1 MRPGAAFLLWVT
13 ACCAAAPGSRCLT
26 CHPKIVT
33 TYAQTGMAR
42 SVATAGENIPG
53 ISANG
58 RVRFFHQASNRWY
71 TLYRRDGAAYL
82 RRHQDG
88 IGGTE
93 SNVIEARIDYVLG
106 SGNHA
111 RGLIHRAPD
120 GRLMQ
125 LPVAWYT
132 EDRQWS
138 MAPGYDRRD
147 HADFRREVD
156 GACMFCHNAYPDPA
170 FPAELPQGIACER
183 CHGPGDEHART
194 GKPAAI
200 LNPARLSL
208 DRQMEICMQCH
219 LQPTSLT
226 PLSIVRRDARSVFSY
241 DPREP
246 LGSYMIFFDRSPRA
260 ESFEVNHAAYG
271 LRDSACFRASGG
283 RLVCTTCHNP
293 HEVTRM
299 NTVERACR
307 SCHSMLGRGHTTD
320 GGCASCHMAK
330 RRAEDAVHVI
340 MTDHRIR
347 RRPQTRQPLQEA
359 HETYQGKMR
368 LYYPAGAMI
377 TTPPV
382 NHTLSPAARLNYLG
396 TIHQQK
402 GELDKSAGV
411 LRQAIALAP
420 ELPEPHL
427 NLGVTLSRQGRVE
440 AAEAAFR
447 EAIRMA
453 PDLAAAHNNLAY
465 LLAARDDVREA
476 EFHFAEA
483 VRLDPNYWAA
493 HLGYARLLA
502 AAGRRE
508 EAVAHFRQAARS
520 PEESMRREALA
531 ALESR

>member
-1 MRPGAAFLLWVT
+1 MRFEAALLLGI
-13 ACCAAAPGSRCLT
+13 AAYCAAAPRPRCGN
-26 CHPKIVT
+26 CHPKIAAS
-33 TYAQTGMAR
+33 YAHNGMAR
-42 SVATAGENIPG
+42 SFAAAGEHLPG
-53 ISANG
+53 ISASG
-58 RVRFFHQASNRWY
+58 RIRFFHQPSQRWY
-71 TLYRRDGAAYL
+71 TLYRRGGAAYL
-82 RRHQDG
+82 RRHQAG
-88 IGGTE
+88 IDGTE

-125 LPVAWYT
+125 LPVAWYS
-132 EDRQWS
+132 ENGEWG
-138 MAPGYDRRD
+138 MAPGYDRPD

-170 FPAELPQGIACER
+170 FPAELPQGIDCER
-183 CHGPGDEHART
+183 CHGPGGEHART
-194 GKPAAI
+194 AKPAAI
-200 LNPARLSL
+200 LNPARLPL
-208 DRQMEICMQCH
+208 ERQAEICMQCH

-226 PLSIVRRDARSVFSY
+226 PLSAVRREGRSVFSY

-246 LGSYMIFFDRSPRA
+246 LGSYMVFFDRAPRV
-260 ESFEVNHAAYG
+260 ESFEVNHAAYR

-293 HEVTRM
+293 HEVTR
-299 NTVERACR
+299 TETAERACR
-307 SCHSMLGRGHTTD
+307 SCHAMLGRDHTAD
-320 GGCASCHMAK
+320 GRCASCHMAK
-330 RRAEDAVHVI
+330 RRTEDAVHVI
-340 MTDHRIR
+340 MTDHRIS
-347 RRPQTRQPLQEA
+347 RRPQTTQPLQET
-359 HETYQGKMR
+359 HETYLGEMA
-368 LYYPAGAMI
+368 LYYPAGANMK
-377 TTPPV
+377 TPPA
-382 NHTLSPAARLNYLG
+382 NRTLSPAARLNYLG
-396 TIHQQK
+396 TVYQQK
-402 GELDKSAGV
+402 GELDQSAGV

-427 NLGVTLSRQGRVE
+427 NLGVTLSRQGRLE
-440 AAEAAFR
+440 AAAAAFR

-465 LLAARDDVREA
+465 LLAARGEAREA
-476 EFHFAEA
+476 EFHFTEA

-508 EAVAHFRQAARS
+508 EAAAHFRQAARS
-520 PEESMRREALA
+520 PEESLRREALA